1 MYGRVKEACWFCI
14 KVSTAILLVFCVTGF
29 VFSGHIIELFRKG
42 DPDVIRIG
50 TLALRLQL
58 VTLPLQGVIIMG
70 NMMPQ
75 SIGYGIRATLV
86 SIGRQGLFLIPAL
99 LILTPILGLL
109 GIQISQPIADLC
121 TFFLAAFVMNGIFK
135 EMDAA
140 K

>member
-1 MYGRVKEACWFCI
+1 M
-14 KVSTAILLVFCVTGF
+14 
-29 VFSGHIIELFRKG
+29 
-42 DPDVIRIG
+42 
-50 TLALRLQL
+50 
-58 VTLPLQGVIIMG
+58 TLPLQGVIIMG

-99 LILTPILGLL
+99 LILTPVFGLL

>member
-1 MYGRVKEACWFCI
+1 M
-14 KVSTAILLVFCVTGF
+14 
-29 VFSGHIIELFRKG
+29 
-42 DPDVIRIG
+42 
-50 TLALRLQL
+50 
-58 VTLPLQGVIIMG
+58 TLPLQGVIIMG

-99 LILTPILGLL
+99 LILTPAFGLL
-109 GIQISQPIADLC
+109 GIQISQPIADLY

-135 EMDAA
+135 EMGAA